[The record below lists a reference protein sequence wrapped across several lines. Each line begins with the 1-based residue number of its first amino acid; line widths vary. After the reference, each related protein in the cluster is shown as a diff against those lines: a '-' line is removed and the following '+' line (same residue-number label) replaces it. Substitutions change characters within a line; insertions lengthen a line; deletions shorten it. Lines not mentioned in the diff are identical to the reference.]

1 MSENVTG
8 GVQGKQMGIAG
19 FVLAVATLIL
29 SSWIAAIAVA
39 SIITGGSGWLMY
51 VWLVLAIVSV
61 VLSAMAMSKLG
72 KSGGKK
78 GLAVAGLVV
87 GIVSTVWC
95 GILVAG
101 MSVAAST
108 AGHMSDQLD
117 DIDWDKIEQ
126 DLKELEEVQ

>member
-108 AGHMSDQLD
+108 AGQMTDQLD

-126 DLKELEEVQ
+126 DLKDLEEVQ